1 MRGQQEKQLKLQQG
15 WVCYADFTLLEDCP
29 STGFC
34 CDLEPS
40 FFQYREGDTFTNGDF
55 LYQCKCPSQ
64 KSNFYSVFRVSP
76 VSISKKQNQ
85 LTTVFLPESPI
96 LE

>member
-15 WVCYADFTLLEDCP
+15 WVCYADFILLEDCP

-40 FFQYREGDTFTNGDF
+40 FFFQYREGDTFTNGDF
-55 LYQCKCPSQ
+55 LYQCKCPS
-64 KSNFYSVFRVSP
+64 
-76 VSISKKQNQ
+76 
-85 LTTVFLPESPI
+85 E
-96 LE
+96 E

>member
-1 MRGQQEKQLKLQQG
+1 MRGQQEKQLKVQQC
-15 WVCYADFTLLEDCP
+15 WVCYTDFIFEDCP

-40 FFQYREGDTFTNGDF
+40 SFSGTEKETPLQMEISFICVNV
-55 LYQCKCPSQ
+55 PQ
-64 KSNFYSVFRVSP
+64 KNNFYSVFRVSP
-76 VSISKKQNQ
+76 VSISEKHNQ
-85 LTTVFLPESPI
+85 LTTIFLPESPI

>member
-15 WVCYADFTLLEDCP
+15 WVCYADFILLEDCP

-40 FFQYREGDTFTNGDF
+40 SFSSTERETPLQMEISFISVNV
-55 LYQCKCPSQ
+55 PQ
-64 KSNFYSVFRVSP
+64 KNNFYSVFRVSP
-76 VSISKKQNQ
+76 VSISEKQNQ
-85 LTTVFLPESPI
+85 LTTIFMPESPT